1 MIAMARVLLV
11 EDEEAL
17 SRLISWSLL
26 DAGHEVGVVATPA
39 AAVERLSTYRA
50 EVIVFNTVI
59 AHEAKDASKMELI
72 AEPRTVTRI
81 IGVALRPMPPHVR
94 EVGVRERLH
103 RLCAASALASSS

>member
-39 AAVERLSTYRA
+39 AAVE
-50 EVIVFNTVI
+50 
-59 AHEAKDASKMELI
+59 H
-72 AEPRTVTRI
+72 RTEI
-81 IGVALRPMPPHVR
+81 KF
-94 EVGVRERLH
+94 
-103 RLCAASALASSS
+103 ALASAGIATPDLDAWKFSEAQGYG